1 MVLLLFL
8 VNNDAE
14 KLKEALVAAVDPKP
28 SPSTK
33 SAELRL
39 NLSNIK
45 SDKDV
50 ARFAIPGQK
59 LRNLISKEVA

>member
-14 KLKEALVAAVDPKP
+14 NLKEALVAAVDPKP

-50 ARFAIPGQK
+50 ARFATPGQK
-59 LRNLISKEVA
+59 LRNLISTEVA